1 VIVDGTPV
9 PFDGGVRVE
18 PGQRDVEITYGAPG
32 FEAESIRFRYTLDGL
47 NDGWIDAGTR
57 RTLHYSYLA
66 PGDYTFRVQAAASD
80 GRWSGV
86 AAALRLSV
94 RPAVHQTLWFRGAVF
109 AGLVVSGAWLVSTL
123 RVRRLQQAELILT
136 ARMGEATAELAAANR
151 RLEEL
156 ATIDELTQ
164 LTNRRRFSEV
174 LEQEWQRATRERIPL
189 GMLMLD
195 VDCFKR
201 YNDTYGHQAGDS
213 CLQRVAA
220 VLASRARRPSDL
232 AARYGGEEFAV
243 VLPGADEAGVMAV
256 GEWIRAEVERQRIP
270 HGASLAGDV
279 VTVSVGAAVA
289 RPAPGAEPA
298 ALVAAADAA
307 LYRAKEGGRNAVIAG
322 MMDTSLD
329 AGAAA
334 TRLSRVRIHHQ
345 GS

>member
-1 VIVDGTPV
+1 
-9 PFDGGVRVE
+9 
-18 PGQRDVEITYGAPG
+18 
-32 FEAESIRFRYTLDGL
+32 
-47 NDGWIDAGTR
+47 
-57 RTLHYSYLA
+57 
-66 PGDYTFRVQAAASD
+66 
-80 GRWSGV
+80 
-86 AAALRLSV
+86 
-94 RPAVHQTLWFRGAVF
+94 
-109 AGLVVSGAWLVSTL
+109 
-123 RVRRLQQAELILT
+123 
-136 ARMGEATAELAAANR
+136 
-151 RLEEL
+151 
-156 ATIDELTQ
+156 
-164 LTNRRRFSEV
+164 V